1 MVWGCFWVVLDGFG
15 WFPDGCRWFRMA
27 AEGFRW
33 FRLVCCFTSYHA
45 ITTYC
50 KHNHIIYILKNLSRQ
65 TVMFHTFQLKLM
77 SHGILHYLWSKS
89 FFHLVISIFLL
100 SRYFFS
106 IDFPQLKA
114 WSYPTL
120 LMLSFIDFKPDTQKS
135 DTQIYKRTPMSK
147 CDFNKVALQ
156 LSRVNLLHIF
166 RTPFPRNTS
175 GWLFLDTL
183 YYSRDPDGQK
193 FYSRQRIL

>member
-1 MVWGCFWVVLDGFG
+1 MHIEEFIETNSNVSYVSIKVNESRYIALFVVKKLFPLD
-15 WFPDGCRWFRMA
+15 
-27 AEGFRW
+27 
-33 FRLVCCFTSYHA
+33 Y
-45 ITTYC
+45 
-50 KHNHIIYILKNLSRQ
+50 
-65 TVMFHTFQLKLM
+65 
-77 SHGILHYLWSKS
+77 
-89 FFHLVISIFLL
+89 SIFLL

-120 LMLSFIDFKPDTQKS
+120 LVLSFINFKSDTRKS

-147 CDFNKVALQ
+147 CDFSKVALQ

-175 GWLFLDTL
+175 GWLLLDTL